1 MQWKYIGGVCFLLQ
15 NLWLWRDYLSTF
27 RIFVILLM
35 SSVILF
41 LNSNLFNR
49 NIEEY
54 KRELEQLL
62 GFYLEIP
69 ANSEE
74 DTSKNVVDEAL
85 TAMKLQLEAAKRER
99 DSLHQQLVDVST
111 YLNFSIKIP

>member
-1 MQWKYIGGVCFLLQ
+1 MQWKYIGGVCFLIQ
-15 NLWLWRDYLSTF
+15 NLWLWRDYLSIF

-35 SSVILF
+35 SSVIF
-41 LNSNLFNR
+41 YLNSNLFNR

-69 ANSEE
+69 TNLE
-74 DTSKNVVDEAL
+74 DENEKTSKNVVDEAL
-85 TAMKLQLEAAKRER
+85 TAMKLQLDAAKRER
-99 DSLHQQLVDVST
+99 DTLHQQLMEVS
-111 YLNFSIKIP
+111 I